1 MQPELSIVMPC
12 LNEARTLA
20 LCIAKA
26 QAFLKEHDIAGEIIV
41 ADNGSR
47 DGSVELAN
55 RMGARVVTVETR
67 GYGAALAGG
76 IEAAQG
82 KYVIIDW
89 FLEQRRTLE
98 WCIAVGMGSIVAG
111 VVLGIMAARQWSLVG
126 FGGLEAVWILRLVIC
141 SVLFLLLGGQTL
153 LAGFYFGLMNLVAER
168 RTRQLSSSADA
179 TKSIRKTN
187 EGAG

>member
-1 MQPELSIVMPC
+1 MQLELAIVIPC

-47 DGSVELAN
+47 DA
-55 RMGARVVTVETR
+55 
-67 GYGAALAGG
+67 
-76 IEAAQG
+76 
-82 KYVIIDW
+82 
-89 FLEQRRTLE
+89 LE

-111 VVLGIMAARQWSLVG
+111 VVLGIMAARQCSLVG

-141 SVLFLLLGGQTL
+141 SVLFLLLGGQML
-153 LAGFYFGLMNLVAER
+153 LAGFYFGLMKLVAER
-168 RTRQLSSSADA
+168 RTRQLSSSGGA

>member
-12 LNEARTLA
+12 LNETRTLA

-76 IEAAQG
+76 IEAARG

-141 SVLFLLLGGQTL
+141 SVLFLLLGNRRFWLASTL
-153 LAGFYFGLMNLVAER
+153 AL
-168 RTRQLSSSADA
+168 
-179 TKSIRKTN
+179 
-187 EGAG
+187 